1 MEFYFVGFFLTFATQ
16 CTQWASW
23 AAQKVSWEEK
33 ICLIRGF
40 MRHFCAGVINIC
52 TLRHVEYNFFLFGF
66 LLALLVFC
74 SFFFFALK
82 GNEKK
87 LPAVCGILNILYVH
101 YPNRTKRQEQQ
112 GNANGNGKG
121 SWEQRGENFLSQLI
135 LTIAFCTFRLDFSR
149 NYTHCNASLLVNDT
163 LAMSGDQPTWLKLLP
178 PRLHTPEVILNT
190 WLHLGGAPQAPIGLI
205 IELPP
210 AQSGTGFTGCLHTL
224 RINGQAREI
233 FG

>member
-1 MEFYFVGFFLTFATQ
+1 MLPMHIQLKVRTRATNGLIML
-16 CTQWASW
+16 A
-23 AAQKVSWEEK
+23 AAQGTKGGHKKK
-33 ICLIRGF
+33 IFLQKKIMQFQFSCGLQTKKMSELKKTVNTGHEITIR
-40 MRHFCAGVINIC
+40 A
-52 TLRHVEYNFFLFGF
+52 E
-66 LLALLVFC
+66 
-74 SFFFFALK
+74 
-82 GNEKK
+82 
-87 LPAVCGILNILYVH
+87 
-101 YPNRTKRQEQQ
+101 
-112 GNANGNGKG
+112 
-121 SWEQRGENFLSQLI
+121 
-135 LTIAFCTFRLDFSR
+135 LDFSR

>member
-1 MEFYFVGFFLTFATQ
+1 MSL
-16 CTQWASW
+16 
-23 AAQKVSWEEK
+23 
-33 ICLIRGF
+33 
-40 MRHFCAGVINIC
+40 FC
-52 TLRHVEYNFFLFGF
+52 
-66 LLALLVFC
+66 
-74 SFFFFALK
+74 
-82 GNEKK
+82 
-87 LPAVCGILNILYVH
+87 
-101 YPNRTKRQEQQ
+101 
-112 GNANGNGKG
+112 
-121 SWEQRGENFLSQLI
+121 
-135 LTIAFCTFRLDFSR
+135 RLDFSR

-178 PRLHTPEVILNT
+178 PRLHTPEAILNT

>member
-1 MEFYFVGFFLTFATQ
+1 MHHCVCAQ
-16 CTQWASW
+16 CAQCASW

-33 ICLIRGF
+33 LWLIRGF

-66 LLALLVFC
+66 LFASFSIFC
-74 SFFFFALK
+74 FLLK
-82 GNEKK
+82 GNGEK

-101 YPNRTKRQEQQ
+101 YPNRTKRQQQ
-112 GNANGNGKG
+112 EHPAWGRG
-121 SWEQRGENFLSQLI
+121 SESRRGELLSLLI

-178 PRLHTPEVILNT
+178 SRLHTPEVILNT